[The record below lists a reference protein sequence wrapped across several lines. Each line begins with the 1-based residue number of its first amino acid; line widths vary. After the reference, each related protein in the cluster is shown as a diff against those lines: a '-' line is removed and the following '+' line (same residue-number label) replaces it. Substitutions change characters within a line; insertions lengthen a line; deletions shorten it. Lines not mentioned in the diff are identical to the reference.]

1 MHAAGSV
8 VQWRRLPRKSAT
20 AGQRTAA
27 ASDEDTDGGGEGDA
41 CD

>member
-1 MHAAGSV
+1 MHNAGSV